1 MVSEMEG
8 SVDRFGIGLCAG
20 VLGVLMAGASAAQ
33 QTQIYA
39 YDVHGRLI
47 ATSRENG
54 ADVRSTTYG
63 LDKADNR
70 TSRVIEAAPAARSAA
85 TAQAPSEASAPPSEG
100 NNAPTPPQ
108 QNSSGS
114 RQSGAPL

>member
-8 SVDRFGIGLCAG
+8 TVDRFGIGLCAG
-20 VLGVLMAGASAAQ
+20 VLSALTAGASAAQ
-33 QTQIYA
+33 QTQTYA
-39 YDVHGRLI
+39 YDVHGRLV
-47 ATSRENG
+47 ATSREGSSN
-54 ADVRSTTYG
+54 AQSTTYG

-70 TSRVIEAAPAARSAA
+70 TSRVIEAAPAAFSAA
-85 TAQAPSEASAPPSEG
+85 TAQAPSEASAHPSEG

>member
-1 MVSEMEG
+1 MEG
-8 SVDRFGIGLCAG
+8 VLDRFGIGLCAG
-20 VLGVLMAGASAAQ
+20 VLSALTAGASAAQ
-33 QTQIYA
+33 QTQTYA
-39 YDVHGRLI
+39 YDVHGRLV
-47 ATSRENG
+47 AT
-54 ADVRSTTYG
+54 ADTLWLEIG
-63 LDKADNR
+63 
-70 TSRVIEAAPAARSAA
+70 RVIEAAPAAFSAA